1 MENEEML
8 EQSNETE
15 NVETQTTEEN
25 VDGIELTDT
34 TETIEPNEP
43 IEEEKTEVKSLRE
56 LLKEHPEYQ
65 EEFNGMMKTRL
76 DRKDREHQ
84 KELSKYRSTEEVLKK
99 GLNATD
105 IADAESKLREFWKA
119 EGISLPEPTKPGLTD
134 NEIRILA
141 KAEADEIIE
150 SGDAEVEANKLASK
164 GYENMSAREREMF
177 NTLAEHLTK
186 EKKINE
192 LKSIG
197 VKADLLDSK
206 EFKDFASKF
215 NQNTSIKD
223 IYELYSKTHKEEK
236 KIEKMGSMSTQ
247 NSDKTKTHYTDDE
260 IAKLTLEDLDK
271 PGVFEAVRRSMTN
284 QN

>member
-1 MENEEML
+1 MEYDEML
-8 EQSNETE
+8 EQTSDTE

-25 VDGIELTDT
+25 VEGIELTDT
-34 TETIEPNEP
+34 TETTEPV
-43 IEEEKTEVKSLRE
+43 EEEKIEVKSLRE

-105 IADAESKLREFWKA
+105 ITDAESKLREFWKA

-215 NQNTSIKD
+215 NPNTSIKD
-223 IYELYSKTHKEEK
+223 VYELYSKSHKEPKQVK
-236 KIEKMGSMSTQ
+236 KIGDITNSTP
-247 NSDKTKTHYTDDE
+247 DTTKTHYTDEE
-260 IAKLTLEDLDK
+260 ISRLTPEQLDDDK
-271 PGVFEAVRRSMTN
+271 VWEAVRRSMTS
-284 QN
+284 